1 MPSSDRDSRPPRS
14 RPRGEGTRK
23 KNAATRSKAG
33 SRAAPEGDILV
44 GRRPILELLKN
55 DRPVERVFIAQGLA
69 PSGVLG
75 EIRKRSET
83 AGIPVRMVPRAEVD
97 RLAGGANHQGV
108 AAVTGRFRY
117 TPLEKLLVG
126 ASPALL
132 FLDGLT
138 DPHNLGSLLR
148 SADSAGFNGVV
159 VPSHRSVGV
168 TGAVRR
174 VSAGAAEIMP
184 VARVKN
190 LAQAVDDA
198 RKAGLW
204 ILGLDAKAEQDLW
217 SCDLTEPPLGL
228 VLGSED
234 RGMSRI
240 VRERCDGLVRIPQS
254 GRIGSL
260 NVAVAGA
267 IAMFEVARKRDL
279 SANL

>member
-1 MPSSDRDSRPPRS
+1 MTPPKRV
-14 RPRGEGTRK
+14 PQK
-23 KNAATRSKAG
+23 KG
-33 SRAAPEGDILV
+33 PEGDIIV
-44 GRRPILELLKN
+44 GRRPIIELLKN
-55 DRPVERVFIAQGLA
+55 QRAVERVFIAQGLA

-75 EIRKRSET
+75 EIRKRSDA
-83 AGIPVRMVPRAEVD
+83 AGVPVRMVPRTEID

-108 AAVTGRFRY
+108 AAVTARFLY
-117 TPLEKLLVG
+117 APLDKMLAG
-126 ASPALL
+126 PAPSLL

-148 SADSAGFNGVV
+148 SADSAGFDGVV

-174 VSAGAAEIMP
+174 VSAGAAEIVP

-190 LAQAVDDA
+190 LAQAVDDG

-204 ILGLDAKAEQDLW
+204 ILGLDEKAERDLW
-217 SCDLTEPPLGL
+217 TCDLTEPPIGL

-240 VRERCDGLVRIPQS
+240 VKERCDELVRIPQA

-267 IAMFEVARKRDL
+267 IAMFEVARKRGL